1 LFSRSKTALARYPM
15 SIDPSQPIPL
25 YFQLKTLLLEE
36 IIERRY
42 DADGR
47 LPTEHELCDRFRISR
62 TPVSRALSELA
73 EEGVILRHRRRGTFV
88 NPHWLRPRQDQAE
101 IRVVVPEGPWGRM
114 LRDASA
120 GHMRLSLVTV
130 PRPSL
135 RQVLTHSV
143 AEGQAPDLAVIDS
156 VWIPEFAA
164 AGFLRPIEGI
174 DPEWIRRE
182 HETDFLP
189 PLLAANRYD
198 GQTYGVSAFAD
209 VAGLW
214 CRRKD
219 LDRLNLAPPRT
230 WNDLRTVARKLAGSG
245 RKRPIAMPGGS
256 QGAETTAYCLTAFL
270 ASNGGGVFDAG
281 KVILDS
287 PQNVQ
292 ALRFLRSLVEDG
304 LMPAE
309 VVAYEWNR
317 STAMLAEGRASISF
331 GGSYEAAALAEMLD
345 VALLALS
352 SHVAFVPVPAGPHG
366 TATCAVGTM
375 TYGIFSQAGQPRAAL
390 ELLERA
396 VAPEALAGIA
406 RTTGRIPARRS
417 AVRVAEPGFPFVA
430 ETAGLLER
438 AVIRP
443 ATPAYPRVSAQLQA
457 MLEAVLT
464 GRLGPSA
471 AARRTAELVAAI
483 TGLAVADN
491 AAPPAAAAAGVR
503 AGHV

>member
-1 LFSRSKTALARYPM
+1 MT
-15 SIDPSQPIPL
+15 IDPSQPIPL

-42 DADGR
+42 DSESR
-47 LPTEHELCDRFRISR
+47 LPTEHELCERFKISR

-88 NPHWLRPRQDQAE
+88 NPHWLRPRPDQAE
-101 IRVVVPEGPWGRM
+101 LRVVVPEGPWGRM
-114 LRDASA
+114 LRDATA
-120 GHMRLSLVTV
+120 GLTHLSLVTV

-164 AGFLRPIEGI
+164 AGFLRPIEGV
-174 DPEWIRRE
+174 DHEWVRRE

-189 PLLAANRYD
+189 ALIAANRYR
-198 GQTYGVSAFAD
+198 GQTFGVSAFAD

-214 CRRKD
+214 CRRRD
-219 LDRLNLAPPRT
+219 LERLGLAPPRT
-230 WNDLRTVARKLAGSG
+230 WNELRTVARKLAAGG
-245 RKRPIAMPGGS
+245 RKLPIAMPGGS
-256 QGAETTAYCLTAFL
+256 QGGETTAYCLTAFL
-270 ASNGGGVFDAG
+270 ASNEGAVFDRDS
-281 KVILDS
+281 VTLDS
-287 PQNVQ
+287 PRTVQ
-292 ALRFLRSLVEDG
+292 ALRFLRSLVDDS

-317 STAMLAEGRASISF
+317 STAMLAEGRVSISF
-331 GGSYEAAALAEMLD
+331 GGSYEAAGLAETLG
-345 VALLALS
+345 VPLLELS
-352 SHVAFVPVPAGPHG
+352 NHVAFVPVPAGPRG
-366 TATCAVGTM
+366 RATCAAGTM
-375 TYGIFSQAGQPRAAL
+375 TYGIFSQASQPRAAL
-390 ELLERA
+390 ALLKQA

-406 RTTGRIPARRS
+406 RATGRIPARRS
-417 AVRVAEPGFPFVA
+417 AVRAAEPDFPFVS
-430 ETAGLLER
+430 ETARMLER

-464 GRLGPSA
+464 RRLSPAA
-471 AARRTAELVAAI
+471 AARHTSELVAAI
-483 TGLAVADN
+483 TGLEQAGAEE
-491 AAPPAAAAAGVR
+491 AAGPASPALALR
-503 AGHV
+503 GARR